1 MSNADLLTEAL
12 DTAIR
17 LGWALAGWVIFFG
30 VVASILTLAAIATGA
45 WTVRFAWRRTVGPS
59 WARSRTRARLYARRT
74 RNRRDYE
81 EAA

>member
-1 MSNADLLTEAL
+1 VSNADLFVEAL

-17 LGWALAGWVIFFG
+17 IGWALAGWVIFFG
-30 VVASILTLAAIATGA
+30 VVASILALAAIATGA
-45 WTVRFAWRRTVGPS
+45 TAIRATWRRTAGPT

-74 RNRRDYE
+74 RRDYE

>member
-1 MSNADLLTEAL
+1 MIAEAV
-12 DTAIR
+12 DTAIT
-17 LGWALAGWVIFFG
+17 LGWALLGWIIFLATIG
-30 VVASILTLAAIATGA
+30 SILVLAAIATGT
-45 WTVRFAWRRTVGPS
+45 WTIRYAWRHTAGPT

>member
-12 DTAIR
+12 DTAIH
-17 LGWALAGWVIFFG
+17 LGWALAGWVIFLG
-30 VVASILTLAAIATGA
+30 VVTSILILAAIATGTWA
-45 WTVRFAWRRTVGPS
+45 VRLAWRHTAAPT

-74 RNRRDYE
+74 RRDYE